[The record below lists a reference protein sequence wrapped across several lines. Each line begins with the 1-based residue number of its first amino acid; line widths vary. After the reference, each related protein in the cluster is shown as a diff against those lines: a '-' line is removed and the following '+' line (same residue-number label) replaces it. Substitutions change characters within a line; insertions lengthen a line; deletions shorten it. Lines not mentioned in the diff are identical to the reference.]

1 MPALFLVSM
10 SVYCLLTATRL
21 HPRFFPF
28 HILSSSISRG
38 MLVILR
44 SKSNDMKKKICFVLI
59 AVAAL
64 TGCRQQEQQ
73 EENVAASFE
82 TMTVSK
88 QDITLEQS
96 YPAQIEGRQSVKI
109 IPRVEGYL
117 RQICVKEG
125 QRVKKGQVLF
135 VIDQA
140 TYQAEVKA
148 AEANVAVAKAG
159 VETAQLNYDSRQ
171 TLHKKSIVSDYDLR
185 SATANL
191 SMAKAQAQ
199 QAQAQLQSART
210 NLSYTVLRSPSD
222 GVVGSLPFRTGD
234 FVGPSTQG
242 GLTTVADA
250 HEMYVYFSLTE
261 REVMSR
267 IARHGSLEKA
277 VAAFPAVSL
286 TLASGDTCAVK
297 GRVESISGVVDSST
311 GSVSARA
318 VFPNAD
324 GRLLSGSTGSVV
336 IPQVMK
342 QVIVIPQTATYEIQ
356 DKTYAWRLVHRKAES
371 TIITVLPTSDGTHYV
386 VTSGLAV
393 GDVIVAK
400 GAGYV
405 KEGESVN

>member
-1 MPALFLVSM
+1 
-10 SVYCLLTATRL
+10 
-21 HPRFFPF
+21 
-28 HILSSSISRG
+28 
-38 MLVILR
+38 
-44 SKSNDMKKKICFVLI
+44 
-59 AVAAL
+59 
-64 TGCRQQEQQ
+64 
-73 EENVAASFE
+73 
-82 TMTVSK
+82 MTVSK

-171 TLHKKSIVSDYDLR
+171 TLHQKNVVSDYDLR
-185 SATANL
+185 TATANL
-191 SMAKAQAQ
+191 AMAKAQAQ

-222 GVVGSLPFRTGD
+222 GVVGSLPFRIGD

-261 REVMSR
+261 RDVMSR
-267 IARHGSLEKA
+267 IARHGSLDKA

-286 TLASGDTCAVK
+286 TLANGDTCTVK
-297 GRVESISGVVDSST
+297 GFVESISGVVDSST

-324 GRLLSGSTGSVV
+324 GLLLSGSTGSIV
-336 IPQVMK
+336 IPNKMK
-342 QVIVIPQTATYEIQ
+342 QVIVIPQSATYEIQ
-356 DKTYAWRLVHRKAES
+356 DKIYAWLLVHGRSTSGRLLPTGRKKAES
-371 TIITVLPTSDGTHYV
+371 KIITVLPTSDGKNYV
-386 VTSGLAV
+386 VTGGLAV

-405 KEGESVN
+405 KEGQEIISAK

>member
-1 MPALFLVSM
+1 MNKMIFILATALALV
-10 SVYCLLTATRL
+10 
-21 HPRFFPF
+21 
-28 HILSSSISRG
+28 
-38 MLVILR
+38 
-44 SKSNDMKKKICFVLI
+44 
-59 AVAAL
+59 
-64 TGCRQQEQQ
+64 GCGQQGA
-73 EENVAASFE
+73 EEKTPTTDFE

-96 YPAQIEGRQSVKI
+96 YPAQIEGRQSIKI

-117 RQICVKEG
+117 HQICVKEG

-140 TYQAEVKA
+140 SYQAEVRA

-159 VETAQLNYDSRQ
+159 VETAQLNYDSRK
-171 TLHKKSIVSDYDLR
+171 TLYQKNVVSNYDLR
-185 SATANL
+185 TATANL
-191 SMAKAQAQ
+191 AMAKAQSQ

-222 GVVGSLPFRTGD
+222 GVVGSLPFRIGD

-261 REVMSR
+261 RDAMSCIVR
-267 IARHGSLEKA
+267 YGSLDKA
-277 VAAFPAVSL
+277 VAAFPPVFLL
-286 TLASGDTCAVK
+286 TANGDTCAVK

-311 GSVSARA
+311 GSVPARA

-324 GRLLSGSTGSVV
+324 NHLLSGSTGSIV
-336 IPQVMK
+336 IPNELK
-342 QVIVIPQTATYEIQ
+342 QVIVIPQSATYEIQ
-356 DKTYAWRLVHRKAES
+356 DKTYAWRLVHGKAES
-371 TIITVLPTSDGTHYV
+371 KMISVLPTSGGKTYV

-393 GDVIVAK
+393 GDIIVAK

-405 KEGESVN
+405 KEGQEIISAK

>member
-1 MPALFLVSM
+1 MQPK
-10 SVYCLLTATRL
+10 YD
-21 HPRFFPF
+21 
-28 HILSSSISRG
+28 
-38 MLVILR
+38 
-44 SKSNDMKKKICFVLI
+44 DMKKKVVFLLAAVLMM
-59 AVAAL
+59 ASCREKGGLDAA
-64 TGCRQQEQQ
+64 EQT
-73 EENVAASFE
+73 SFE

-96 YPAQIEGRQSVKI
+96 YPAQIDGRQSVKI

-159 VETAQLNYDSRQ
+159 VETAQLNYDSRK
-171 TLHKKSIVSDYDLR
+171 TLFQKDVVSDYDLR
-185 SATANL
+185 TATANL
-191 SMAKAQAQ
+191 SMAKAQSQ
-199 QAQAQLQSART
+199 QAQAQLLSART

-222 GVVGSLPFRTGD
+222 GVVGSLPFRIGD
-234 FVGPSTQG
+234 FVGPSTQS

-250 HEMYVYFSLTE
+250 YEMYVYFSLTE
-261 REVMSR
+261 RDVMSR
-267 IARHGSLEKA
+267 ITEHGSLDKA
-277 VAAFPAVSL
+277 VAAFPPVILL
-286 TLASGDTCAVK
+286 TANGDTCTVK

-324 GRLLSGSTGSVV
+324 NHLLSGSTGCIV
-336 IPQVMK
+336 IPKKMR
-342 QVIVIPQTATYEIQ
+342 QVIVIPQSATYEIQ
-356 DKTYAWRLVHRKAES
+356 DKTYAWHLVHGKAES
-371 TIITVLPTSDGTHYV
+371 KMITVLPTSDGKNYV

-405 KEGESVN
+405 KEGQEIKVRSKR

>member
-1 MPALFLVSM
+1 LQPK
-10 SVYCLLTATRL
+10 YD
-21 HPRFFPF
+21 
-28 HILSSSISRG
+28 
-38 MLVILR
+38 
-44 SKSNDMKKKICFVLI
+44 DMKKKVVFLLAAVLMM
-59 AVAAL
+59 ASCREKGGLDAA
-64 TGCRQQEQQ
+64 EQI
-73 EENVAASFE
+73 SFE

-96 YPAQIEGRQSVKI
+96 YPAQIEGRQSIKI

-159 VETAQLNYDSRQ
+159 VETAQLNYDSRK
-171 TLHKKSIVSDYDLR
+171 TLYQKNVVSNYDLR
-185 SATANL
+185 TATTNL
-191 SMAKAQAQ
+191 SMAKAQSQ

-222 GVVGSLPFRTGD
+222 GVVGSLPFRVGD
-234 FVGPSTQG
+234 FVGPSTQS

-261 REVMSR
+261 RDVMSR

-286 TLASGDTCAVK
+286 TLASGDTCTVK

-324 GRLLSGSTGSVV
+324 GLLLSGSTGSIV
-336 IPQVMK
+336 IPNEMK
-342 QVIVIPQTATYEIQ
+342 QVIVIPQSATYEIQ
-356 DKTYAWRLVHRKAES
+356 DKTYAWRVVNGQAES

-405 KEGESVN
+405 KEGQEIEVRPKKTATTDGL

>member
-1 MPALFLVSM
+1 MKRTTIFSFNFV
-10 SVYCLLTATRL
+10 
-21 HPRFFPF
+21 
-28 HILSSSISRG
+28 
-38 MLVILR
+38 LVILI
-44 SKSNDMKKKICFVLI
+44 SSL
-59 AVAAL
+59 L
-64 TGCRQQEQQ
+64 LGCQQQGVHDETP
-73 EENVAASFE
+73 NKGFE

-171 TLHKKSIVSDYDLR
+171 TLHKKNVVSDYDLR
-185 SATANL
+185 TATANL
-191 SMAKAQAQ
+191 SMAKAQSQ

-210 NLSYTVLRSPSD
+210 NLSYTILRSPSD
-222 GVVGSLPFRTGD
+222 GIIGSLPYRIGD
-234 FVGPSTQG
+234 YVGPTTQG
-242 GLTTVADA
+242 GLTTVADSK
-250 HEMYVYFSLTE
+250 EMYVYFSLSE
-261 REVMSR
+261 REVMNRMSQY
-267 IARHGSLEKA
+267 GSLDK
-277 VAAFPAVSL
+277 VVSAFPTL
-286 TLASGDTCAVK
+286 RLLLASGDTCAMK
-297 GRVESISGVVDSST
+297 GHVESISGVVDSST

-324 GRLLSGSTGSVV
+324 GRLLSGSTGRLI
-336 IPQVMK
+336 IPQTLK

-356 DKTYAWRLVHRKAES
+356 DKIYIWRVTTHGKAES
-371 TIITVLPTSDGTHYV
+371 RIITVNPMNDGQNYV

-393 GDVIVAK
+393 GDVIVSK
-400 GAGYV
+400 GASYV
-405 KEGESVN
+405 KEGQKIRVEN

>member
-1 MPALFLVSM
+1 MNKMICILATALALAGCGQQGAEEKTPA
-10 SVYCLLTATRL
+10 T
-21 HPRFFPF
+21 
-28 HILSSSISRG
+28 
-38 MLVILR
+38 
-44 SKSNDMKKKICFVLI
+44 D
-59 AVAAL
+59 
-64 TGCRQQEQQ
+64 
-73 EENVAASFE
+73 FE

-96 YPAQIEGRQSVKI
+96 YPAQIEGRQSIKI

-117 RQICVKEG
+117 HQICVKEG

-140 TYQAEVKA
+140 SYQAEVRA

-159 VETAQLNYDSRQ
+159 VETAQLNYDSRK
-171 TLHKKSIVSDYDLR
+171 TLYQKNVVSNYDLR
-185 SATANL
+185 TATANL
-191 SMAKAQAQ
+191 AMAKAQAQ

-222 GVVGSLPFRTGD
+222 GVAGSLPFRVGD

-242 GLTTVADA
+242 GLTTIADA

-261 REVMSR
+261 RDAMSL
-267 IARHGSLEKA
+267 IARYGSLDKA
-277 VAAFPAVSL
+277 VAAFPPVILL
-286 TLASGDTCAVK
+286 TANGDTCTVK

-324 GRLLSGSTGSVV
+324 NHLLSGSTGSIV
-336 IPQVMK
+336 IPNELK
-342 QVIVIPQTATYEIQ
+342 QVIVIPKSATYEIQ
-356 DKTYAWRLVHRKAES
+356 DKTYAWRIVEGKAES
-371 TIITVLPTSDGTHYV
+371 KMISVQPTSDGKNYV
-386 VTSGLAV
+386 VTSGLTV
-393 GDVIVAK
+393 GDIIVAK

-405 KEGESVN
+405 KEGQEIISAK

>member
-1 MPALFLVSM
+1 
-10 SVYCLLTATRL
+10 
-21 HPRFFPF
+21 
-28 HILSSSISRG
+28 

-73 EENVAASFE
+73 EENAAASFE

-159 VETAQLNYDSRQ
+159 VETAQLNYDSRR
-171 TLHKKSIVSDYDLR
+171 TLHKKNVVSDYDLR

-199 QAQAQLQSART
+199 QAQAQMQSART

-222 GVVGSLPFRTGD
+222 GVVGSLPYRVGD
-234 FVGPSTQG
+234 YVGPNMQS
-242 GLTTVADA
+242 GLTTVADT

-261 REVMSR
+261 RDVMSR
-267 IARHGSLEKA
+267 IAKHGSLDKA
-277 VAAFPAVSL
+277 VAAFPPVILL
-286 TLASGDTCAVK
+286 TANGDTCTVK
-297 GRVESISGVVDSST
+297 GRIESISGVVDSST

-336 IPQVMK
+336 IPNEMK
-342 QVIVIPQTATYEIQ
+342 QVIVIPQSATYEIQ
-356 DKTYAWRLVHRKAES
+356 DKTYAWRVVNGQAES
-371 TIITVLPTSDGTHYV
+371 KIITVLPTSDGNNYV
-386 VTSGLAV
+386 VTNGLAV

>member
-1 MPALFLVSM
+1 
-10 SVYCLLTATRL
+10 
-21 HPRFFPF
+21 
-28 HILSSSISRG
+28 
-38 MLVILR
+38 
-44 SKSNDMKKKICFVLI
+44 MKKKVCFVLI
-59 AVAAL
+59 VVAAL
-64 TGCRQQEQQ
+64 MGCRQQEQQ
-73 EENVAASFE
+73 EENAASFE

-96 YPAQIEGRQSVKI
+96 YPAQIEGRQSIKI

-117 RQICVKEG
+117 HQIYIKEG

-140 TYQAEVKA
+140 SYQAEVKA

-171 TLHKKSIVSDYDLR
+171 TLHQKNVVSDYDLR
-185 SATANL
+185 TATANL
-191 SMAKAQAQ
+191 AMAKAQVQ

-234 FVGPSTQG
+234 FVGPTTQS

-261 REVMSR
+261 RDVMSR
-267 IARHGSLEKA
+267 IARYGSLDKA
-277 VAAFPAVSL
+277 VAAFPPVILL
-286 TLASGDTCAVK
+286 TANGDTCAVK
-297 GRVESISGVVDSST
+297 GRVESFSGVVNSST

-324 GRLLSGSTGSVV
+324 NHLLSGSTGSIV
-336 IPQVMK
+336 IPNELK
-342 QVIVIPQTATYEIQ
+342 QVIVIPQSATYEIQ
-356 DKTYAWRLVHRKAES
+356 DKTYAWRLVHGRSTSGRLLPAGRKKAES
-371 TIITVLPTSDGTHYV
+371 KMISVQPTSDGKNYV
-386 VTSGLAV
+386 VTSGLTV

-405 KEGESVN
+405 KEGQEIISAK